1 MNDLLLQK
9 SSSSFSLFISLSIQP
24 QTCFYTVMG
33 FSFLPIYPPL
43 YLSVIL
49 FLSFHIPCT
58 NFFDFFKNYF
68 MMSDGGGE
76 GEWGGGILFLF
87 LAPTVPLI
95 FSLLN
100 CIYLCF
106 HSSSCPLR
114 SCLSYPSF
122 TPCSLRLLSSLSFTY
137 YLTLSIIRIS
147 SP

>member
-1 MNDLLLQK
+1 MTYSYRNHPAHLVCLSVYLYSHK
-9 SSSSFSLFISLSIQP
+9 PVFILSWVFPFSLSIHLYISLS
-24 QTCFYTVMG
+24 F
-33 FSFLPIYPPL
+33 F
-43 YLSVIL
+43 

-76 GEWGGGILFLF
+76 GEGGGGILFLF

-137 YLTLSIIRIS
+137 SLILSIIRIS